1 MGREWVVV
9 LIIAVVVLLVATTGR
24 RSGRGG
30 GSTAGH
36 YDPDAIGRYT
46 LDPATQAYR
55 LELPDVARS
64 GKPIAPVS
72 GPPRRRRRRRR
83 RLTDGSSG

>member
-1 MGREWVVV
+1 LGREWLVV
-9 LIIAVVVLLVATTGR
+9 LIFAVVVLLVAATGR

-55 LELPDVARS
+55 FELPDVARS
-64 GKPIAPVS
+64 GKPIAPGS
-72 GPPRRRRRRRR
+72 GPPHRRRRRRR
-83 RLTDGSSG
+83 RLTDGTSG

>member
-1 MGREWVVV
+1 MGREWVIV
-9 LIIAVVVLLVATTGR
+9 LIIAVVVLLVATAGR
-24 RSGRGG
+24 RSRRSG

-46 LDPATQAYR
+46 LNPGTQGYR
-55 LELPDVARS
+55 FELPNVAPS
-64 GKPIAPVS
+64 GKPMAPGG

-83 RLTDGSSG
+83 RLPDGPG